1 VTTGAWRPH
10 ARLATAA
17 RAFALLAITAPV
29 LWERNTEA
37 LPFLGWLAA
46 VWLLG
51 VVAQSRLTSWTGSL
65 DLVEA
70 GLIGAVAGFA
80 SPIAPGLVAALALP
94 PFLSGLRQGARGAVE
109 ALAAE
114 LVALVAVTTLFA
126 GGLNSSQGM
135 GVFTWT
141 VTGLGLGLVA
151 GFVHSTTSVDHDALT
166 PYRDARALILELL
179 DLSGGLSAGLD
190 PVSLGNEIVRGIL
203 DDIPAAALAV
213 HVPRGTEVTPLT
225 RTITDSSA
233 QMDHSDLLAQAVL
246 EDGSTRVE
254 GQNFAF
260 ALGPSTAPVAVV
272 SGVLPSG
279 LLPDRIG
286 LRDRIAEHTDRLSA
300 TTTRLDTAL
309 LFAAFRDSATT
320 DERRRLAREMHDGVA
335 QDIAS
340 MGYLVDALAASPASP
355 EQAEQLQLLRD
366 SITTVVA
373 EVRRSVLTLRSSVE
387 GSPSLG
393 SAIGSLARHLSAL
406 SGVPIKVTIGEG
418 TTRLR
423 PEVEAELLRIAQ
435 ESLNNAVRHAEA
447 SLIRV
452 TCLVNPPEVAL
463 IISDNGRGLQG
474 RRMDSHGL
482 EIMGERARLIG
493 AQLEIGN
500 RPQGGTEVSVRLT
513 TDEHPSAAAE
523 VALPQKASV
532 A

>member
-1 VTTGAWRPH
+1 VTSGAWRSH

-29 LWERNTEA
+29 LWERHAEA
-37 LPFLGWLAA
+37 LPFLGSLAA

-51 VVAQSRLTSWTGSL
+51 VVAQHRLRSWAGSL

-70 GLIGAVAGFA
+70 ALIGVIAGFA
-80 SPIAPGLVAALALP
+80 LPIAPGLVAALALP
-94 PFLSGLRQGARGAVE
+94 PFLSGLRHGPRGAAE

-114 LVALVAVTTLFA
+114 LVALVGVSTLFA

-151 GFVHSTTSVDHDALT
+151 GFVHSTTRVEQDALT

-190 PVSLGNEIVRGIL
+190 PVSLGNEIVRATL
-203 DDIPAAALAV
+203 DGIPAAALAV
-213 HVPRGTEVTPLT
+213 HVPRGSEVTPLT
-225 RTITDSSA
+225 RTITDSRA
-233 QMDHSDLLAQAVL
+233 QLDSSDLLAQAVL
-246 EDGSTRVE
+246 RDGLTRVE
-254 GQNFAF
+254 GQDFAF
-260 ALGPSTAPVAVV
+260 ALGPPAAPVAVV

-286 LRDRIAEHTDRLSA
+286 LRDRIAEHTQRLTA

-355 EQAEQLQLLRD
+355 AQAEQLQLLRD

-387 GSPSLG
+387 GSASLG
-393 SAIGSLARHLSAL
+393 SAIGGLARHLSAL
-406 SGVPIKVTIGEG
+406 SGVPIKVTVDEG

-447 SLIRV
+447 YLINV

-474 RRMDSHGL
+474 RRSDSHGL

-493 AQLEIGN
+493 AHLQIGN
-500 RPQGGTEVSVRLT
+500 RSEGGTEVSVRLAA
-513 TDEHPSAAAE
+513 DEHISTAAD
-523 VALPQKASV
+523 VALSQKVSV